1 MLWYFIVKVT
11 EALLWKL
18 VINVLLLPWT
28 VCALIRKPTASS
40 PILDA
45 SIILIEAIFVVDDQT
60 FISPWNCACRIVRK
74 TAVSDLSI
82 TVHIYSC
89 QKLITAHLKIRYKK
103 LTSEMISIND
113 SIRGKKV
120 QNSLLATFN
129 NAHWFIYLFRFLP
142 YCSIV
147 LFIPWSK
154 QCLNYVLNC
163 FIKTK
168 TIILFYH
175 RWYLVLDQTELLV

>member
-1 MLWYFIVKVT
+1 MWYFIVKVT

-28 VCALIRKPTASS
+28 VCALIKKPTASS

-89 QKLITAHLKIRYKK
+89 QKLITAYLKITYKK
-103 LTSEMISIND
+103 LTSEMFSIND
-113 SIRGKKV
+113 SIRWKKL
-120 QNSLLATFN
+120 QNSLLAFN
-129 NAHWFIYLFRFLP
+129 NAHWFIYLFRLLP
-142 YCSIV
+142 YSFIYTMIKAMFKLCIW
-147 LFIPWSK
+147 LFCK
-154 QCLNYVLNC
+154 N
-163 FIKTK
+163 
-168 TIILFYH
+168 
-175 RWYLVLDQTELLV
+175 